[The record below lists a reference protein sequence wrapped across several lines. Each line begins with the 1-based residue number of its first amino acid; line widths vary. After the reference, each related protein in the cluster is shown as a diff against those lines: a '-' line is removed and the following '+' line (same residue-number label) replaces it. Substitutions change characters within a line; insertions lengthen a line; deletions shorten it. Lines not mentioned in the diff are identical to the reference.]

1 MPERLGAD
9 KKQKIASA
17 HADLV
22 AALQE
27 RGVHLSEVE
36 AQRLRKKLG
45 AYIGKTNPEHIDIPT
60 MRDAIAEKINTSPQ
74 ARVRWFQKGRSP
86 THT

>member
-22 AALQE
+22 AALQARAVSLTDE
-27 RGVHLSEVE
+27 ETS
-36 AQRLRKKLG
+36 RLRKKLG
-45 AYIGKTNPEHIDIPT
+45 AYIGKTNPEHVDIAT
-60 MRDAIAEKINTSPQ
+60 MTDAIAEKINASPE
-74 ARVRWFQKGRSP
+74 ARDRWFAKAGTR
-86 THT
+86 